1 MQNNE
6 LLDFN
11 QEPTRIQRLRSN
23 MFNNFLIIFRSQIIV
38 FGFIWNILR
47 YYGRNPWDAVGYQLI
62 WFLIYTIG
70 ILLAYF
76 YQLNNIK
83 IEENLYNPTQTTKAN
98 IDKLYE

>member
-1 MQNNE
+1 ME

-11 QEPTRIQRLRSN
+11 QELTRVQKLRSN
-23 MFNNFLIIFRSQIIV
+23 MFNNFLIIFRSQVIV

-47 YYGRNPWDAVGYQLI
+47 YYGKNPWDAVGYQLI

-83 IEENLYNPTQTTKAN
+83 IDKNFVQSCTNYKAN
-98 IDKLYE
+98 IDKIYE